1 MKAPT
6 AIAILGLT
14 LALLS
19 PASASADARC
29 AKRSLKGGISAT
41 VNLTPATGSFAG
53 DGTGVAS
60 HLGRFTASQ
69 QGAVAPAPDGHY
81 AGRST
86 WTIVAANGDTL
97 TGTATLDV
105 EGSPAGV
112 HTTTMVSTI
121 TGGTGRFDDAKG
133 NFTIVFHV
141 TPIAFDG
148 VTAFN
153 RAEGTITGRISY

>member
-1 MKAPT
+1 MKTLTP
-6 AIAILGLT
+6 IAVLGLT

-29 AKRSLKGGISAT
+29 AKRSLDGSISAT
-41 VNLTPATGSFAG
+41 VSLTPATGSFAG
-53 DGTGVAS
+53 EGAGLAT
-60 HLGRFTASQ
+60 HLGPFTASQ
-69 QGAVAPAPDGHY
+69 QGTVAPAPDGHY

-86 WTIVAANGDTL
+86 WTITAANGDTL
-97 TGTATLDV
+97 TGTATLNV

-121 TGGTGRFDDAKG
+121 TGGTGRFGDATG

-141 TPIAFDG
+141 TPISFDG
-148 VTAFN
+148 TTAVN
-153 RAEGTITGRISY
+153 RAEGSITGRINY